1 MQSPQTMQRTP
12 ITLAHINGLPV
23 ELLQLIFRC
32 CLPAGVAYCPELSW
46 MTTTL
51 RLRHVCR
58 TWKDIVE
65 HYAFMWRSLVI
76 DSRQP
81 IQLNID
87 IMHFWLQ
94 KARDNVRLAVLVQL
108 GKCREFELILIQHLI
123 ANASRF
129 SSTTFLQVCSGSP
142 TFSDDPPEV
151 PHVNSRASM
160 FQEASRITDVGRVTL
175 EPGYYRTRSYS
186 RREDL
191 GGGRIIKEKG
201 YDSAAD
207 ISDYF
212 LTRWRCQPFTW
223 EHLVELSLNLHLTP
237 ESMDDTLRK
246 IGLCSR
252 LKSFFLDVYLSG
264 DFWWH
269 QPRDDDVRLAD
280 LECLSL
286 SLHIKG
292 SSRGR
297 AHACFVNFIGALRCP
312 KLGSLSLR
320 YFEDDSMRRVYNLGS
335 NPEEPAYFDLPA
347 LLCLDQVPSPP
358 LRRLFLNNHFR
369 SDDVCTVIGRASELS
384 GLSLLEPTV
393 EEMQAIMRSI
403 VAKDS
408 LTTMSPSFK
417 ELALTVIVSTTE
429 QFSDVSL
436 AVMDLEYAGNVY
448 SMDVEF
454 PSLSREALSFAIEL
468 PGGTKMMVYL
478 DPSSR
483 LSH

>member
-23 ELLQLIFRC
+23 ELLQLVFRC

-46 MTTTL
+46 MATTL

-58 TWKDIVE
+58 TWKDVIE
-65 HYAFMWRSLVI
+65 NYPFMWRSLVI
-76 DSRQP
+76 DARQP

-94 KARDNVRLAVLVQL
+94 KARDNVRLAVLVEL
-108 GKCREFELILIQHLI
+108 DKSRELEHILTQHLI

-129 SSTTFLQVCSGSP
+129 ASTTFLQVCSGSP
-142 TFSDDPPEV
+142 TFSDDPLEV
-151 PHVNSRASM
+151 LHVDSRASM
-160 FQEASRITDVGRVTL
+160 FQEASRINDVGHVTL
-175 EPGYYRTRSYS
+175 EPGYRARSYS

-191 GGGRIIKEKG
+191 GGGRIIKEEG
-201 YDSAAD
+201 SDSAVD

-212 LTRWRCQPFTW
+212 LPRWRCQPFTW
-223 EHLVELSLNLHLTP
+223 EHLVKLSLTLHLTQ
-237 ESMDDTLRK
+237 ETVDDSLRK
-246 IGLCSR
+246 IGLCSG
-252 LKSFFLDVYLSG
+252 LKSFFLDVYLSS

-269 QPRDDDVRLAD
+269 QPRDDDVRLAV
-280 LECLSL
+280 LESLSL
-286 SLHIKG
+286 SLHVKG

-297 AHACFVNFIGALRCP
+297 AHDCFVDFIGALRCP
-312 KLGSLSLR
+312 KLGYLSLS
-320 YFEDDSMRRVYNLGS
+320 YFEDDSIRRVYNLGS
-335 NPEEPAYFDLPA
+335 NPEQPAYFDLPA

-358 LRRLFLNNHFR
+358 LRWLFLNNHFR
-369 SDDVCTVIGRASELS
+369 SDDVCTVIGHASELS
-384 GLSLLEPTV
+384 GLSLLEPTA
-393 EEMQAIMRSI
+393 EEMQATMRSI

-417 ELALTVIVSTTE
+417 QLALTVIVSTTE

-436 AVMDLEYAGNVY
+436 AVMDLEYAGNIY

-454 PSLSREALSFAIEL
+454 PSLSREALSFEIEL
-468 PGGTKMMVYL
+468 PGGTRMMVYL
-478 DPSSR
+478 GPSSR